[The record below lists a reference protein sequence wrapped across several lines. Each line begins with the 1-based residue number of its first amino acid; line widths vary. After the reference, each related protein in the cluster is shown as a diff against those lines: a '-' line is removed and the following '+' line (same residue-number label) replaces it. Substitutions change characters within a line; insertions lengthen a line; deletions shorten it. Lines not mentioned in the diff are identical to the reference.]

1 MFTEALFHRASLY
14 SLHSIVNTNLNQ
26 FDFLCHVWK
35 YGLAWKQMIFG
46 VLNVENMINYHN
58 QKPNSAVLMKIKGK
72 CSSLTELYWWLYK
85 LHSTAALF
93 AVLLLKHT
101 VTLACDR
108 IMKHLWVQRKDETA
122 VKEHSI
128 SNASFHILLYDIIA
142 YLVFYFPSDKLFC
155 VLCDIY
161 LEQMNMWC
169 HEFAGAPQDCRWLIL
184 PQQKG

>member
-1 MFTEALFHRASLY
+1 MLTEALLHRASLY

-26 FDFLCHVWK
+26 FAFLCKVWK
-35 YGLAWKQMIFG
+35 YCLAWKLMIFG
-46 VLNVENMINYHN
+46 VLNVETMINYHN

-108 IMKHLWVQRKDETA
+108 IMKHLWVRRNILYLMQVFIFFFMTLL
-122 VKEHSI
+122 
-128 SNASFHILLYDIIA
+128 HILYSI
-142 YLVFYFPSDKLFC
+142 FPLINCSVYC
-155 VLCDIY
+155 VTFIWSRWICGVMSL
-161 LEQMNMWC
+161 LE
-169 HEFAGAPQDCRWLIL
+169 HHRTVDD
-184 PQQKG
+184 